1 MSGIT
6 PLTPPLSPLA
16 QFEAGLTHGGITIA
30 PEAPPARRFPPR
42 LGAGSD
48 TQHAL
53 ATTGTVYSATHV
65 STRAGSHMLALIDLT
80 DGGRLLARLRGET
93 DASAAIGAQVALA
106 TDRQDDEPA
115 LTFTRIAEGA
125 R

>member
-6 PLTPPLSPLA
+6 PLTPARSPLT
-16 QFEAGLTHGGITIA
+16 QFETGLAQGGITIA

-42 LGAGSD
+42 LGAGFD
-48 TQHAL
+48 TRHTL
-53 ATTGTVYSATHV
+53 ATTGTVHSATHV

-80 DGGRLLARLRGET
+80 GGGRLLARLRGET
-93 DASAAIGAQVALA
+93 DAGAAIGARVALA
-106 TDRQDDEPA
+106 TDRREDEPA
-115 LTFTRIAEGA
+115 LTFTRMAEGV